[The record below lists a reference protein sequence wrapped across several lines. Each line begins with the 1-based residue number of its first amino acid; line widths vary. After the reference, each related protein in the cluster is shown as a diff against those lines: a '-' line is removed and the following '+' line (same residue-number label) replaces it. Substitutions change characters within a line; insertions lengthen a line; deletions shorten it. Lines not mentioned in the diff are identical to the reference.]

1 MLRRV
6 TLCIISILLLLF
18 MPTSKVKAEEIDE
31 NEVAHNYFQSL
42 CDIVEVEVKEVSTYK
57 LKIGYR
63 YENIDYEKE
72 VEKKLVEKGEEVEIG
87 DKGIGYIAKGTK
99 GDNLIG
105 VTFEKTKEQREQEE
119 TDIIAIVG
127 FLIFVFIATLV
138 IAMNGVKG
146 KKS

>member
-31 NEVAHNYFQSL
+31 NEIANNYFQSL

-72 VEKKLVEKGEEVEIG
+72 VEKQLVEKGEEVEIG

-99 GDNLIG
+99 GNNIIG

-119 TDIIAIVG
+119 TDVIALVG
-127 FLIFVFIATLV
+127 FLIFVFISILV